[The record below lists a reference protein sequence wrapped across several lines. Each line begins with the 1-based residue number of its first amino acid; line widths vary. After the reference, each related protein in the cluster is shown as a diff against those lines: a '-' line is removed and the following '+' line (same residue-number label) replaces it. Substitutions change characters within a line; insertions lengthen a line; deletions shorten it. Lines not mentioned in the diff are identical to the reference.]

1 MSDKFPIVSIVG
13 RQNVGKSTLFN
24 AFARE
29 RRAIVDAI
37 PGLTRDVL
45 SYQISHKS
53 VSFIVCD
60 TPGLDLADTGEL
72 SQSILAIARQQ
83 LERSSVIL
91 LLLENPAP
99 APFDL
104 ELIRIIRKLS
114 LPTIVAVNKM
124 DDTSDYENLSN
135 FYETGF
141 NEILPISALRK
152 RNVPLLLDKIIELLP
167 SKKTATR
174 EADIRIAIV
183 GRPNSGKST
192 LLNTFLGYDRAVVS
206 DIPGTTRDSIDED
219 FNFQGRRIRII
230 DTAGLK
236 KKSRM
241 TDDIEFYSLT
251 RTLDSIKRSDVV
263 IHLIDSVQ
271 GLTETDIKISDEIMK
286 ARKNTL
292 ISLNKWDAVE
302 KDTKTFNEYR
312 DKIIFK
318 FYKAA
323 DYPIMSISGKNKLR
337 IHKLLTTAIDLY
349 DRSQI
354 HIDTPRLNRAIEE
367 IQNSHRLPLLGE
379 SVKIFYA
386 TQTGSTPP
394 KFKLFVNNAELFRK
408 DIVRF
413 IEKALKEKFGLEG
426 IPLLIEIEGRKKRG

>member
-1 MSDKFPIVSIVG
+1 
-13 RQNVGKSTLFN
+13 
-24 AFARE
+24 
-29 RRAIVDAI
+29 
-37 PGLTRDVL
+37 
-45 SYQISHKS
+45 
-53 VSFIVCD
+53 
-60 TPGLDLADTGEL
+60 
-72 SQSILAIARQQ
+72 
-83 LERSSVIL
+83 
-91 LLLENPAP
+91 
-99 APFDL
+99 
-104 ELIRIIRKLS
+104 
-114 LPTIVAVNKM
+114 
-124 DDTSDYENLSN
+124 
-135 FYETGF
+135 
-141 NEILPISALRK
+141 
-152 RNVPLLLDKIIELLP
+152 
-167 SKKTATR
+167 
-174 EADIRIAIV
+174 V

-302 KDTKTFNEYR
+302 KDTKTFNEFR

-323 DYPIMSISGKNKLR
+323 DYPIISISGKNRLR
-337 IHKLLTTAIDLY
+337 IHKLLSIAIDLY

-354 HIDTPRLNRAIEE
+354 HIDTPRLNRALEE
-367 IQNSHRLPLLGE
+367 IQHSHRLPLLGE
-379 SVKIFYA
+379 SLKVFYA
-386 TQTGSTPP
+386 TQTGSAPP
-394 KFKLFVNNAELFRK
+394 KFKFFVNNAELFRK

-426 IPLLIEIEGRKKRG
+426 IPVLIEIEGRKKRG